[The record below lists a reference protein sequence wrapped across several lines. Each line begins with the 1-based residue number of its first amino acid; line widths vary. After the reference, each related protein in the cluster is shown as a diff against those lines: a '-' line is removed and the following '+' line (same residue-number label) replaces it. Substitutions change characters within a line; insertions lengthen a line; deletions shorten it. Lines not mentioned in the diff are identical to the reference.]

1 MAAPHGTASLLHFDS
16 LPSPTLSVDRNDG
29 RHILWQEAGDEHR
42 IWILPDVPP
51 TASVAAAIPFD
62 KDVPRRLES
71 VLRLWQRL
79 TGAAATPAASG
90 LTRQQRRRLILML
103 RAFDGRQQHATY
115 RELAAVLIDPDARSQ
130 SRRDWLTSSWRAQI
144 IRIVK
149 DGIRRVYGGYRELLR
164 GR

>member
-1 MAAPHGTASLLHFDS
+1 MAAPHGTASSLHFDS
-16 LPSPTLSVDRNDG
+16 LPPPTFSVDRDDG
-29 RHILWQEAGDEHR
+29 RHILWREADDEHR
-42 IWILPDVPP
+42 IWILPDAPP
-51 TASVAAAIPFD
+51 TASVAAVVPFD

-79 TGAAATPAASG
+79 TGCAPTPPACG
-90 LTRQQRRRLILML
+90 LTSQQRRRLILML

-115 RELAAVLIDPDARSQ
+115 RELAAVLIDPDARNQ
-130 SRRDWLTSSWRAQI
+130 SRRDWLTSSRRAQI